1 MAIKTYMLTI
11 EYNDETD
18 TIEYLQEEVIGEPE
32 EQKEGDSI
40 RAMVDLEKYFD
51 KDILEYIRRTYIVGE
66 T

>member
-18 TIEYLQEEVIGEPE
+18 TVEYLQEEVLAEDDNKDP
-32 EQKEGDSI
+32 I
-40 RAMVDLEKYFD
+40 RAIIDLEKYFD
-51 KDILEYIRRTYIVGE
+51 KELLEYIRRNYIIGE

>member
-18 TIEYLQEEVIGEPE
+18 TVEYLQEEVLAEDDNKEP
-32 EQKEGDSI
+32 I
-40 RAMVDLEKYFD
+40 RAIIDLEKYFD
-51 KDILEYIRRTYIVGE
+51 KELLEYIRRNYIIGE

>member
-18 TIEYLQEEVIGEPE
+18 TVEYLQEEVLVEDDNKDP
-32 EQKEGDSI
+32 I
-40 RAMVDLEKYFD
+40 RAIIDLEKYFD
-51 KDILEYIRRTYIVGE
+51 KELLDYIRKNYIVGE

>member
-18 TIEYLQEEVIGEPE
+18 TIEYLQEEVLVEPDKDDAN
-32 EQKEGDSI
+32 QAV
-40 RAMVDLEKYFD
+40 RAMIDLEKYFD

>member
-32 EQKEGDSI
+32 EQKEGDAI